1 MQQSKMKRVN
11 QSYPMARGDELVAAK
26 HRELK
31 APASNELRSTLSGVI
46 NCAPSKRFNAFL
58 AHLHTF
64 FPGRRLSAKLE
75 TITFV
80 FFLQINFSL
89 GFKSSR
95 EKTTTKKPNPNLPKI

>member
-80 FFLQINFSL
+80 FFLADKFFSRFQK
-89 GFKSSR
+89 FKGKNYDQ
-95 EKTTTKKPNPNLPKI
+95 KTKS